1 MSVTTASATLDVLR
15 EWFAVH
21 GIPEQIVTDNGT
33 QFTSEAFEIFVKRNS
48 IKHIK
53 SAPYHPA
60 SNGLAERF
68 IQSLKK
74 SLKASVNDGRTL
86 IRKLSSYLLLYRTT
100 SHSIT
105 GVPPCKLLMQR
116 VLRTRFSLL
125 LPNTEQSVKEK
136 QSVQKSSHDRR
147 SRSREFIVGDRV
159 LV

>member
-21 GIPEQIVTDNGT
+21 GIPEQIVIDNGT
-33 QFTSEAFEIFVKRNS
+33 QFMSEAFEIFMKRNG
-48 IKHIK
+48 IKHVK

-74 SLKASVNDGRTL
+74 NLKASVNDGCTL
-86 IRKLSSYLLLYRTT
+86 IQRLSSYLLSYRTT
-100 SHSIT
+100 SHSTT

-116 VLRTRFSLL
+116 DLCTRFSLL
-125 LPNTEQSVKEK
+125 LPNTEQSVMEK
-136 QSVQKSSHDRR
+136 QSVQIK
-147 SRSREFIVGDRV
+147 VV
-159 LV
+159 T